1 MDNNKIPQK
10 YRTTLMTIYLAAG
23 TITGAI
29 DGYIVSKFYLH
40 GYNSLIKTS
49 ASNLVA
55 QKTVALIILSIM
67 LWFLFFILIFSMTAL
82 INLVTNNS
90 LIKLAEKIAYKICK
104 L

>member
-10 YRTTLMTIYLAAG
+10 YKTTLMVIYLTAG
-23 TITGAI
+23 TITGAV

-40 GYNSLIKTS
+40 GYNSLIKTA
-49 ASNLVA
+49 ASNLVV

-67 LWFLFFILIFSMTAL
+67 LWFLFFILILSMAAL
-82 INLVTNNS
+82 LNLITNKS
-90 LIKLAEKIAYKICK
+90 LTKLAEKIAYKICK